1 MIHKEFDII
10 LRTVRDLFTEEVERL
25 VIDSKEQFK
34 KILHFVNILCP
45 NLRKKVVFHQGD
57 EDLFEK
63 SQIAQQIEKLYHTK
77 VSLRSGGYLVIE
89 QTEGLV
95 AIDVNSGKFVSKK
108 NLEETVF
115 KVNIEA
121 ANEVARQIR
130 LRDLGGIIIM
140 DFIDM
145 EKEGNRN
152 KVYQKFT
159 EALKQDKAR
168 SNVLPVSEIGLIQ
181 MTRKRMR
188 GSIESKM
195 YDNCPY
201 CKGRGSIKSTL
212 TMAISAIR
220 QMKRMLKS
228 LPHRSKISLYAHPD
242 VAWRLLNEQRY
253 AISFLEDKYKSKITI
268 NEDPKKHIEDLSL
281 KTN

>member
-1 MIHKEFDII
+1 
-10 LRTVRDLFTEEVERL
+10 
-25 VIDSKEQFK
+25 
-34 KILHFVNILCP
+34 
-45 NLRKKVVFHQGD
+45 
-57 EDLFEK
+57 
-63 SQIAQQIEKLYHTK
+63 
-77 VSLRSGGYLVIE
+77 
-89 QTEGLV
+89 
-95 AIDVNSGKFVSKK
+95 
-108 NLEETVF
+108 
-115 KVNIEA
+115 
-121 ANEVARQIR
+121 
-130 LRDLGGIIIM
+130 
-140 DFIDM
+140 
-145 EKEGNRN
+145 
-152 KVYQKFT
+152 
-159 EALKQDKAR
+159 
-168 SNVLPVSEIGLIQ
+168 
-181 MTRKRMR
+181 
-188 GSIESKM
+188 M